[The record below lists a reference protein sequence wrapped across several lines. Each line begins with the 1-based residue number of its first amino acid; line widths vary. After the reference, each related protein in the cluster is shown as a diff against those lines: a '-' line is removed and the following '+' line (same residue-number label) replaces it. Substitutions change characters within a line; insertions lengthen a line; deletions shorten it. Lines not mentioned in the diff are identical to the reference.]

1 MLKRLAESILWE
13 SFRSLLETGY
23 TQKSKSNIGPRPAS
37 PRALEPNGRTSA
49 SGISALILAAH
60 QGLDTL
66 QLLRQLGTSQLRVV
80 GSLGAQPVA
89 RAEPQHTAEQQIGI
103 DSDGALADDNLADAG
118 GGHPDR
124 LGQPIMADAQWFEE
138 LLLEL
143 FSPRGM
149 GEGWFKGMGQW

>member
-1 MLKRLAESILWE
+1 MPWDSAADQRLD
-13 SFRSLLETGY
+13 
-23 TQKSKSNIGPRPAS
+23 
-37 PRALEPNGRTSA
+37 ALELVG
-49 SGISALILAAH
+49 
-60 QGLDTL
+60 
-66 QLLRQLGTSQLRVV
+66 QLGTDQFRVV
-80 GSLGAQPVA
+80 GGLGAQPVTG
-89 RAEPQHTAEQQIGI
+89 AEPQHAAEPQVGVGR
-103 DSDGALADDNLADAG
+103 DGPLTGNDLADAG